1 MHFSYDRYEKLAG
14 PLTAYYP
21 SDEEE
26 LANWIV
32 QTIGKASE
40 RLTQLFERP
49 MPDLEIL
56 VVKPEDWS
64 LVPRSDLEEERVRRP
79 YWTDDTN
86 PPTLVVP
93 TEIDPTFGAITRGK
107 IAFMLYHELALLFW
121 RKIHVPGLTKALCG
135 PMSGNSSLWL
145 SGFHIA

>member
-1 MHFSYDRYEKLAG
+1 MHFPYNRYEKLAE

-32 QTIGKASE
+32 QTIGKAGE

-49 MPDLEIL
+49 MPDMEIL

-79 YWTDDTN
+79 YWTDETN
-86 PPTLVVP
+86 SPTLVVP
-93 TEIDPTFGAITRGK
+93 TEIDPTFGAITREK
-107 IAFMLYHELALLFW
+107 IAFGRL
-121 RKIHVPGLTKALCG
+121 KALRA
-135 PMSGNSSLWL
+135 SLERRSL
-145 SGFHIA
+145 EVEAFDAFVERRRSNG